1 MSVAGWIVANF
12 CRWLPHESPTG
23 LFSIETPDE
32 GSPVIVTANFS
43 LTVQRVRRALR
54 GQNAWLL
61 VANSDGI
68 NVWCAAAGGAFT
80 EHRVIDAITVSR
92 LAEKV
97 SHRDI
102 ILPALS
108 APGID
113 REAIRHE
120 TGFRA
125 RLGPVYAND
134 IPVYVQADMK
144 KTDRMRQFR
153 FDFKHRLDMF
163 LSMNFPVYL
172 LVGVLLAIFWPRHL
186 AGITL
191 LFWSALAMLYL
202 FVNVIP
208 GKTGWGQ
215 AALTAIMFVAGWG
228 ALDWI
233 VLGDPLRHWGWLT
246 ASIAIFLAG
255 GFDLAGIATPRKS
268 DAEQFLIRIRCK
280 RLGTIFSEK
289 ALGTITLQRERCKS
303 CGICRDICPLGVF
316 GELDHDHKTT
326 FRDRDACFGCGACV
340 KQCPESALALSAE

>member
-1 MSVAGWIVANF
+1 
-12 CRWLPHESPTG
+12 
-23 LFSIETPDE
+23 
-32 GSPVIVTANFS
+32 
-43 LTVQRVRRALR
+43 
-54 GQNAWLL
+54 

-68 NVWCAAAGGAFT
+68 NVWCAAAGGALT

-120 TGFRA
+120 TGFHA
-125 RLGPVYAND
+125 HLGPVYAND
-134 IPVYVQADMK
+134 IPAYVQADMK
-144 KTDRMRQFR
+144 RTDRMRRFR

-172 LVGVLLAIFWPRHL
+172 VVGVLLAIFWPRYL
-186 AGITL
+186 VGATV
-191 LFWSALAMLYL
+191 LFWSALAMLYV

-233 VLGDPLRHWGWLT
+233 LLADPLRHWGWLT
-246 ASIAIFLAG
+246 ASIPIFLAG

-268 DAEQFLIRIRCK
+268 DAEQFLTRIRCK
-280 RLGTIFSEK
+280 RLGTVFTEK
-289 ALGTITLQRERCKS
+289 ALGTIALQRERCKG

-316 GELDHDHKTT
+316 GEPDQDHKTT

-340 KQCPESALALSAE
+340 KQCPESALTLSAR